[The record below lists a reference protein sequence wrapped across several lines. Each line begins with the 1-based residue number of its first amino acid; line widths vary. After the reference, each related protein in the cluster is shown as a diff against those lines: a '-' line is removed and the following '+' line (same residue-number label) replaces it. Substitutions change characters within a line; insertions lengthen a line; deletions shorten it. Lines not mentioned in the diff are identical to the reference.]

1 VLFTVFVGVLPVT
14 IRAEINSIINNSSL
28 DINKIVVQGDLFLI
42 SIAIEAEA
50 FGENIGVGRDF
61 VFFKL
66 FAGGAACAVLIAA
79 CTFYGAMG
87 VLQHQLSGVDM
98 IISFSWHLFVS
109 SIVVGALCIIAS
121 GTEGFQGQQQKV

>member
-1 VLFTVFVGVLPVT
+1 MLFTVFVGVLPVT

-61 VFFKL
+61 VFSNSL
-66 FAGGAACAVLIAA
+66 L
-79 CTFYGAMG
+79 
-87 VLQHQLSGVDM
+87 
-98 IISFSWHLFVS
+98 
-109 SIVVGALCIIAS
+109 VV
-121 GTEGFQGQQQKV
+121 QPVRY